1 MAYDRFLI
9 APINT
14 GLETDL
20 KSWLLPDDAFAQLNN
35 AFVFRGRVKK
45 RFGSR
50 YTGTGWASAF
60 DQPLFSRLRVNIGTT
75 NGSGNLSVTV
85 PGDIFEI
92 GQQFSVGTQIF
103 TVTTLGTP
111 AAMLATSGTGTG
123 TFNTTTGAVVITGA
137 ALNTI
142 AYYYPALPVMG
153 LTQYETLGVNN
164 APAIAFDTQFAYL
177 FSGGSW
183 VKFGPAAGDQ
193 WHGDDTDFF
202 WATNYQGVTDED
214 FVLFVTN
221 FQASV
226 PTPAGTDDPIWFYD
240 GTIWGDYTNYVS
252 LADGTFAYTII
263 RSDGSYLLTSRIIL
277 PFKDRLIAL
286 NTIEFNDATGEN
298 EQYVNRCRY
307 TINGSPFAAETD
319 VSGMDI
325 ANAPYAWLEPDQ
337 TFTVTVGGA
346 SATAVGQGAGFIDAA
361 TDEEI
366 ISAEYIKDRLI
377 VYFERSTWE
386 LVYTGN
392 QVQPFVWQKIN
403 TELGADATFSI
414 VPFDK
419 AVLGIGNVGVH
430 ACNGSNVERID
441 EKIPDQVFQINKK
454 NEGVKRVAGVRDYF
468 SEMVYWT
475 FPTGNASKYPNR
487 ILVFNYQNGAWAF
500 NDDCI
505 TTWGYFEQQD
515 DITWS
520 STTLTWQEFDATWT
534 SGVVEANFRQ
544 VIAGNQ
550 QGYVFIVDSGT
561 GVVSRNAAVMSVT
574 NMVQTNVTTVT
585 LTIIDHTLVT
595 GEYISI
601 ENLQGVT
608 LDKVIYKVNSTPAA
622 NTITVLG
629 TLTGSY
635 VGGAVVSRVSNIGI
649 LSKQWNPYISQGRN
663 FYLAKIDFCI
673 DKTSNGEV
681 TVDYFPSGSNQSM
694 LLMGNGGTQ
703 GTQSNIGNGTLET
716 RPYDPAI
723 YPFEQVQD
731 TLWHPVYFQTD
742 GTTIQIYIYLTDDQ
756 ITNPNIAWSD
766 FEMEGLVLNTMP
778 TSARLQ

>member
-1 MAYDRFLI
+1 MAFDRFLI

-20 KSWLLPDDAFAQLNN
+20 KAWLIPDDAYAQLNN
-35 AFVFRGRVKK
+35 AYVFRGRVKK

-50 YTGTGWASAF
+50 YTGTGWSSAF
-60 DQPLFSRLRVNIGTT
+60 NQPLFSRLRVNIGTT
-75 NGSGNLSVTV
+75 NGSGNLGVTV
-85 PGDIFEI
+85 PGVIFEI
-92 GQQFSVGTQIF
+92 GQQFSVGAQVF
-103 TVTTLGTP
+103 TVFQNGTP
-111 AAMLATSGTGTG
+111 AAMKATTGTGTG
-123 TFNTTTGAVVITGA
+123 TFNTTSGAVVISGA
-137 ALNTI
+137 AINTI
-142 AYYYPALPVMG
+142 VYFYSAQPVMG

-164 APAIAFDTQFAYL
+164 APAFAFDPQFAYK
-177 FSGGSW
+177 FSAGSW
-183 VKFGPAAGDQ
+183 VKEPTAI

-202 WATNYQGVTDED
+202 WASNYQGITDED
-214 FVLFVTN
+214 FVMFVTN
-221 FQASV
+221 YQAAV
-226 PTPAGTDDPIWFYD
+226 PTPAVTDDPIWFYN
-240 GTIWGDYTNYVS
+240 GTVWGSYVS
-252 LADGTFAYTII
+252 FTPTPAAGTFNYTTL
-263 RSDGSYLLTSRIIL
+263 RPDGSYLLTARIIL

-286 NTIEFNDATGEN
+286 NTIERNGTSGEN
-298 EQYVNRCRY
+298 DQFVNRCRFS
-307 TINGSPFAAETD
+307 INGSPFATNTTVVGAD
-319 VSGMDI
+319 F
-325 ANAPYAWLEPDQ
+325 ANASYAWLEPNKVLN
-337 TFTVTVGGA
+337 VTVGA
-346 SATAVGQGAGFIDAA
+346 ANATAKGSGAGFIDAA

-441 EKIPDQVFQINKK
+441 SKIPDQVFQINKK

-520 STTLTWQEFDATWT
+520 STTLTWEEFDATWT

-561 GVVSRNAAVMSVT
+561 GSVNRNAAVMSVT
-574 NMVQTNVTTVT
+574 NMTSVST
-585 LTIIDHTLVT
+585 LITLVIIDHTLVA

-601 ENLQGVT
+601 ENLQNVT
-608 LDKVIYKVNSTPAA
+608 LDKVIYKVNSIVDS
-622 NTITVLG
+622 NTITVIG
-629 TLTGSY
+629 ILTGTY
-635 VGGAVVSRVSNIGI
+635 NGGAVVARVSNIGI

-663 FYLAKIDFCI
+663 FYLARIDFCV
-673 DKTSNGEV
+673 DRTQNGEV
-681 TVDYFPSGSNQSM
+681 TVDYFPSGSQQSM
-694 LLMGNGGTQ
+694 LTMGNGGTF
-703 GTQSNIGNGTLET
+703 GTQTNMGNGVLET
-716 RPYDPAI
+716 RPYDPII
-723 YPFEQVQD
+723 YPFESVQD
-731 TLWHPVYFQTD
+731 RLWHPVYFQTD
-742 GTTIQIYIYLTDDQ
+742 GQTIQIFIYMSEDQ
-756 ITNPNIAWSD
+756 ITTPSIAWSD
-766 FEMEGLVLNTMP
+766 FELEGLVLHTMAS
-778 TSARLQ
+778 SARLQ